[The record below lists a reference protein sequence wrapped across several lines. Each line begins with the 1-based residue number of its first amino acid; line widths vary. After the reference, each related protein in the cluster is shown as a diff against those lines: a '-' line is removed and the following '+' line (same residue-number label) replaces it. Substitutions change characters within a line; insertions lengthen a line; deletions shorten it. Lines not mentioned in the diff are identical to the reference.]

1 MSSQLPSRPES
12 CATPWRVAI
21 VASLYNPQWVDGLV
35 AHFED
40 ELRTICPNAKIQT
53 HRVPGSFELPLA
65 VELLAAG
72 KSIDAVAA
80 FGVLL
85 NGETAHATLVA
96 QAVTNA
102 LLDTSIKH
110 HLPVLHEVLLVQGEA
125 QANAR
130 CLQADLNR
138 GTEAARA
145 AVRMLRAIETLK
157 LPHSSQN
164 A

>member
-1 MSSQLPSRPES
+1 
-12 CATPWRVAI
+12 VAV
-21 VASLYNPQWVDGLV
+21 VASLYNPEWVDGLV
-35 AHFED
+35 SHFEN
-40 ELRTICPNAKIQT
+40 EIRAICPKVDVQI

-65 VELLAAG
+65 VELLASSG
-72 KSIDAVAA
+72 TMDAIAA

-102 LLDTSIKH
+102 LLQSSLTH
-110 HLPVLHEVLLVQGEA
+110 RVPVLHEVLLVQGEA
-125 QANAR
+125 QAHIR
-130 CLQADLNR
+130 CLESDLNR

-145 AVRMLRAIETLK
+145 AVRMLRTVRSLS
-157 LPHSSQN
+157 LPSSLSH

>member
-1 MSSQLPSRPES
+1 MSSQLPPRPES

-21 VASLYNPQWVDGLV
+21 VASLYNPLWVDGLI
-35 AHFED
+35 AHFES
-40 ELRTICPNAKIQT
+40 ELRAICPHAKIQV

-72 KSIDAVAA
+72 KTVDAIAA

-102 LLDTSIKH
+102 LLQSSLQH
-110 HLPVLHEVLLVQGEA
+110 HLPVLHEVLLVQGET
-125 QANAR
+125 QAAAR
-130 CLQADLNR
+130 CLEADLNR